1 MVTNLR
7 FVGYIE
13 KNRPDYKHMQSV
25 PLLPEDRAMML
36 LREESDA
43 AIFPKFEVETWMKLV
58 KLYETLFDRLNTCGP

>member
-1 MVTNLR
+1 
-7 FVGYIE
+7 
-13 KNRPDYKHMQSV
+13 MQSV

-58 KLYETLFDRLNTCGP
+58 KLYETVILPR